1 MPKTKPKLT
10 IHLDL
15 LKPQSNPEKI
25 TVKLLR
31 WLLSSG
37 RYLFVVVNALVLI
50 AFGTRFKMDADLV
63 TKKEAIEEQIP
74 YVESLKPYE
83 ILIRETQLK
92 LSTIDNIKTNSLD
105 WPATLKKI
113 ADQTP
118 VSVTITSISIKKD
131 VDAATLSIAGQT
143 KFSRDLTDIITGLK
157 EEKIFSNV
165 NLTSVESEEESINF
179 TVSASVKLMNYSAA
193 ELTEYPS
200 ESSSVNHSFPRR
212 GGRYSGSRINY
223 QEKSS

>member
-10 IHLDL
+10 IRLDL

-25 TVKLLR
+25 LIKLFR
-31 WLLSSG
+31 WLLFSG
-37 RYLFVVVNALVLI
+37 RYLFVLVNALVLI
-50 AFGTRFKMDADLV
+50 AFGTRFKLDADLA

-74 YVESLKPYE
+74 YIENLKPYE

-92 LSTIDNIKTNSLD
+92 LATIDNIRTNSLD

-131 VDAATLSIAGQT
+131 VGVATLSIAGKT

-157 EEKIFSNV
+157 AEKTFSNV
-165 NLTSVESEEESINF
+165 NLTSVESEEGSINF
-179 TVSASVKLMNYSAA
+179 TVSASVKLTN
-193 ELTEYPS
+193 
-200 ESSSVNHSFPRR
+200 N
-212 GGRYSGSRINY
+212 